1 MLHISSF
8 FGEGVFF
15 WLFRKR
21 KEEKIGRG
29 VGFCSV
35 NETIVSEPIL
45 LNWRRW
51 RSSSVVCVWLPSG
64 EQTKDEWTN
73 EIGNFANEAVGLVL
87 WWCCSVVGWSRCLLS
102 CIRFL
107 SRCRLLLAWCL
118 CRLWLWWL
126 WLWRCELVVSDNPQ
140 LSSLVSLYVSQEKSA
155 KNKQQNKT
163 NRKQK
168 QLTSK

>member
-1 MLHISSF
+1 
-8 FGEGVFF
+8 
-15 WLFRKR
+15 
-21 KEEKIGRG
+21 
-29 VGFCSV
+29 
-35 NETIVSEPIL
+35 
-45 LNWRRW
+45 
-51 RSSSVVCVWLPSG
+51 
-64 EQTKDEWTN
+64 
-73 EIGNFANEAVGLVL
+73 LVL